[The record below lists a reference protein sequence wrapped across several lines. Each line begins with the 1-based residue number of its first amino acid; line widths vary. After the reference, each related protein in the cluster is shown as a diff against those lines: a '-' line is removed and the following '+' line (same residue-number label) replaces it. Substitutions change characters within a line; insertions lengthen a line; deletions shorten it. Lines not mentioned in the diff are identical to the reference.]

1 MSSVGGVKPAQAA
14 LATYPTPPEIDVY
27 PAETVKGPG
36 PSGGPRIGAY
46 NTGIVTTPP
55 SIPPSADFDAALV
68 PGEFTVPRPVFV
80 PPPPPPSPVLVPV
93 TWLLDHGAPAVQLR
107 VLHEVAGLPVPEPG
121 RARLPYASR
130 AGWQLLGM
138 QDRDG
143 TWAAGMLSVPSG
155 SQLVGVATIPAF
167 RRLLEL
173 GWDIEAPGM
182 LATRR
187 VLFRL
192 LAEDNDPTLLA
203 ELRPDGDDED
213 LVRRGRLL
221 LREAA
226 ACALAQAGFESDPRL
241 RGAARRLIDRVD
253 AFLRSPLA
261 AKPWMRIGNQH
272 VLPAEVAAPSFH
284 LLVMLAH
291 MPQFRSEH
299 AVFMD
304 RLFEWISQPWP
315 RQAPVQQVGEHL
327 VEQPHLVL
335 GDFLSTRSALDGDMP
350 SAVGWLETMARLGF
364 LGRHDGW
371 MKLLDRTLD
380 DRGRRGIWTP
390 PRSMSMPDQVPPWA
404 WPVLPLHDHAA
415 EPGAPEAEA
424 LSADVTFR
432 LALIAKLAG
441 RPLEFS

>member
-1 MSSVGGVKPAQAA
+1 VAPVPAA
-14 LATYPTPPEIDVY
+14 LAASSRHLIVDVY
-27 PAETVKGPG
+27 PVKSVKGHV

-55 SIPPSADFDAALV
+55 SIPPSTDFDAALV

-80 PPPPPPSPVLVPV
+80 PPPPPPPPVLVPV

-107 VLHEVAGLPVPEPG
+107 ALHEIAGLRVPEPG
-121 RARLPYASR
+121 LARLPYASR

-155 SQLVGVATIPAF
+155 SQLVGVGTIPAY

-187 VLFRL
+187 LLFRL

-203 ELRPDGDDED
+203 ELRPNGDDED

-226 ACALAQAGFESDPRL
+226 ACALAQAGFENDPRL

-284 LLVMLAH
+284 LLVMLAY

-304 RLFEWISQPWP
+304 RLYEWITQPWP

-327 VEQPHLVL
+327 VEQPQFVL

-364 LGRHDGW
+364 LGRHEGW
-371 MKLLDRTLD
+371 VKLLDRTLD
-380 DRGRRGIWTP
+380 DCGRRGIWTP

-404 WPVLPLHDHAA
+404 WPVLPLHDHPP
-415 EPGAPEAEA
+415 EPGASDAEA

-432 LALIAKLAG
+432 LTLIAKLAG
-441 RPLEFS
+441 RPLQFS

>member
-1 MSSVGGVKPAQAA
+1 MSS
-14 LATYPTPPEIDVY
+14 
-27 PAETVKGPG
+27 
-36 PSGGPRIGAY
+36 AY

-55 SIPPSADFDAALV
+55 SLPPLADLDAAPV
-68 PGEFTVPRPVFV
+68 PGDFPVPRPVFV
-80 PPPPPPSPVLVPV
+80 PPPPPPPPPPVLVPA
-93 TWLLDHGAPAVQLR
+93 TWLLDHGGPAVQLR
-107 VLHEVAGLPVPEPG
+107 LLREVAGVPVQYPGLP
-121 RARLPYASR
+121 RLPYASR
-130 AGWQLLGM
+130 AGWHLLGM

-143 TWAAGMLSVPSG
+143 TWSAGMLSVPTAARLIG
-155 SQLVGVATIPAF
+155 VGTIPAF

-203 ELRPDGDDED
+203 ELRPPGDDED
-213 LVRRGRLL
+213 LVRHGRLL

-241 RGAARRLIDRVD
+241 RGAARRLVDRVD
-253 AFLRSPLA
+253 AFLGSPLA
-261 AKPWMRIGNQH
+261 SKPWIRIGNQH
-272 VLPAEVAAPSFH
+272 VLAAEAAVPSFH

-299 AVFMD
+299 AQFIE
-304 RLFEWISQPWP
+304 RLYQWLTQPWP
-315 RQAPVQQVGEHL
+315 RQAPVQQVGEYL

-335 GDFLSTRSALDGDMP
+335 GDFLSTRSALDQDMP
-350 SAVGWLETMARLGF
+350 SAVAWLEAMARLGF
-364 LGRHDGW
+364 LGRHEGW
-371 MKLLDRTLD
+371 VKLLDRTLD
-380 DRGRRGIWTP
+380 DRGKRGVWTP
-390 PRSMSMPDQVPPWA
+390 PRSMSMPGQVPPWA
-404 WPVLPLHDHAA
+404 WPVLPLHDGALAA
-415 EPGAPEAEA
+415 GADKAEA

-441 RPLEFS
+441 RTLEFS

>member
-1 MSSVGGVKPAQAA
+1 MS
-14 LATYPTPPEIDVY
+14 
-27 PAETVKGPG
+27 
-36 PSGGPRIGAY
+36 GAY
-46 NTGIVTTPP
+46 YTGIVTIPP
-55 SIPPSADFDAALV
+55 SLPPSADFDAALV
-68 PGEFTVPRPVFV
+68 PGEFTVPRPVFI
-80 PPPPPPSPVLVPV
+80 PPPPPPPPVLVPA
-93 TWLLDHGAPAVQLR
+93 TWLLDHGAPAVQGRLLR
-107 VLHEVAGLPVPEPG
+107 EVAGVPAHDPG
-121 RARLPYASR
+121 LLRLPYASR
-130 AGWQLLGM
+130 AGWHLLGM

-143 TWAAGMLSVPSG
+143 TWSAGMLSVPTG
-155 SQLVGVATIPAF
+155 PRLLGVGTIPAF

-187 VLFRL
+187 LLFRL
-192 LAEDNDPTLLA
+192 LAEDDDPTLLA
-203 ELRPDGDDED
+203 ELRPAGDDED

-261 AKPWMRIGNQH
+261 PKPWVRLGNQH
-272 VLPAEVAAPSFH
+272 VLPAEAAAPSFH
-284 LLVMLAH
+284 LLVMLAF

-299 AVFMD
+299 ALFMD
-304 RLFEWISQPWP
+304 RLYQWITQPWP

-335 GDFLSTRSALDGDMP
+335 GDFLSTRSALDQDMP

-364 LGRHDGW
+364 LVRHEGW
-371 MKLLDRTLD
+371 VKLLDRTLD

-390 PRSMSMPDQVPPWA
+390 PRSMSMPEQVPPWA
-404 WPVLPLHDHAA
+404 WPVLPLHDGDLR
-415 EPGAPEAEA
+415 PGADEAEA

-441 RPLEFS
+441 RTLEFS